1 MFVINETLIKLTVF
15 GKAFFVQK
23 FVDDCCVAA
32 HPELVAKYLKV
43 RVLEQPVLTKR
54 EGTQPP
60 SLPGLPLSLSQVV

>member
-1 MFVINETLIKLTVF
+1 MQSLYGHRKTVF
-15 GKAFFVQK
+15 VQR

-43 RVLEQPVLTKR
+43 RVLETTRTYQG

-60 SLPGLPLSLSQVV
+60 SLPLSLSQ